1 MAKSKIIFKK
11 NKTKEAVENYIPD
24 EEKKKLPT
32 YDPARLKDVKKEKES
47 TIPKTP
53 RHKSRKTGHQVPHI
67 NKQGTE
73 TVPRTYLIEVGCLKK
88 LEKIKLLH
96 LDNEYVQYSEI
107 INDAIDCYFEILCRK
122 NS

>member
-11 NKTKEAVENYIPD
+11 NKTNKAVENYIPD

-32 YDPARLKDVKKEKES
+32 YDPAKLKDVKKEKES

-53 RHKSRKTGHQVPHI
+53 RHKSRKTGHQAPHI

-73 TVPRTYLIEVGCLKK
+73 TIPRTYLIEVGCLKK